1 VRHGLLARAID
12 VLLAIGGVALLALV
26 VMIGSGQLSW
36 VITTGN
42 SMSPRVAAGDLIVVR
57 PADRY
62 RVGDVVAY
70 DSPDLGR
77 KVLHRIVAVEGG
89 RFVTQGDHN
98 DWVDSY
104 QPTPA
109 EVVGRE
115 QLHLPGVG
123 RHLRSLLDPGVVAV
137 IVGLATAL
145 ALGML
150 GRVPVPEEGEAW
162 VEHAV

>member
-1 VRHGLLARAID
+1 MRLLERGID
-12 VLLAIGGVALLALV
+12 LLLAIGGMSLLALV

-36 VITTGN
+36 VITTGD
-42 SMSPRVAAGDLIVVR
+42 SMSPRVAAGDLMVVR

-62 RVGDVVAY
+62 RVGDVIAY

-77 KVLHRIVAVEGG
+77 KVLHRIVAGEGG
-89 RFVTQGDHN
+89 RFITQGDHN

-104 QPTPA
+104 RPSPSDVA
-109 EVVGRE
+109 GRE

-123 RHLRSLLDPGVVAV
+123 RHLRSLLDPGVVAA

-145 ALGML
+145 ALGLL
-150 GRVPVPEEGEAW
+150 GRVPVPEEGDAW
-162 VEHAV
+162 AEPAF